1 MSAAPESLLS
11 FNFAKL
17 TIKLRDLD
25 FLNLWKEKEEEEQEE
40 KEEEEGEE
48 CLDESVYF
56 GVQIGM
62 TNARELRPSREH

>member
-40 KEEEEGEE
+40 KEEKEEEEGEE
-48 CLDESVYF
+48 CLDE
-56 GVQIGM
+56 IERILWRA
-62 TNARELRPSREH
+62 NWDD

>member
-25 FLNLWKEKEEEEQEE
+25 FLNLWKEKEEEEREE
-40 KEEEEGEE
+40 KEEEEG
-48 CLDESVYF
+48 
-56 GVQIGM
+56 G
-62 TNARELRPSREH
+62 RR